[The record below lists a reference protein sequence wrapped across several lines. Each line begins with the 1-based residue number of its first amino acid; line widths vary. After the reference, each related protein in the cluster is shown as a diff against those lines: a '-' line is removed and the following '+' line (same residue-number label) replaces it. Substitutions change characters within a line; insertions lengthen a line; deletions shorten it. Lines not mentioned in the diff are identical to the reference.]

1 MDIFFQSKE
10 ESKRRIG
17 EKDIKICVIGVG
29 TIGLPLATMLAEK
42 GFQVTGLDIS
52 SERVELINSGK
63 VIYEYRDIL
72 EQVAGKKLVASTDP
86 KISLENTDIIFV
98 CVPTPLNQQNEM
110 DIKNLVSVVDRIY
123 PFIEKGM
130 MLIFESSVA
139 IGTTRKISKLIEE
152 KTGFLFGSDLG
163 LAYCP
168 ERYNP
173 TPMKKKKTS
182 DKEFN
187 IESKGETFTVD
198 KISRVVGGIDEKSS
212 DIAHSIYSQFIT
224 TGVTKLS
231 SIEAAEATKLVENIF
246 RDVNIALV
254 NEFAKIFPKFN
265 LDVFEIINAAKS
277 KPFAFMPH
285 YPGAGVGGECIPVDT
300 WYLISQAEKIGLN
313 TELMKVARK
322 VNDSMPEFMIELL
335 EIELEKHG
343 KQLSDSNIAILGLCY
358 KKNIPDI
365 RLSPTLDVM
374 KILEIKNVNF
384 RICDPVYEKIESSF
398 ELSPLNEVFR
408 DADAILMITEHD
420 DFKELDFPEIKNLM
434 KTPIIIDGRNFFSKN
449 DLISLGF
456 SYAAIGK
463 PLK

>member
-1 MDIFFQSKE
+1 MEIFFHNKE
-10 ESKRRIG
+10 EIKTRIDN
-17 EKDIKICVIGVG
+17 KDIKICVIGVG

-86 KISLENTDIIFV
+86 KISLENAEIIFV

-110 DIKNLVSVVDRIY
+110 DIKNLVSVVDRIH
-123 PFIEKGM
+123 PFIKKGM
-130 MLIFESSVA
+130 MIIFESSVA

-152 KTGFLFGSDLG
+152 KTGFVFGKDLG

-173 TPMKKKKTS
+173 TPMKKKIS

-231 SIEAAEATKLVENIF
+231 SIETAEATKLVENIF

-254 NEFAKIFPKFN
+254 NEFAKIFPKFD
-265 LDVFEIINAAKS
+265 LDIFEIINAAKS

-322 VNDSMPEFMIELL
+322 VNDSMPEFMLELL
-335 EIELEKHG
+335 EIELVKHG
-343 KQLSDSNIAILGLCY
+343 KQLSDSKIAILGLCY

-365 RLSPTLDVM
+365 RLSPSLDVM
-374 KILEIKNVNF
+374 KILENKGVDF
-384 RICDPVYEKIESSF
+384 RVCDPVYEKIESSF
-398 ELSPLNEVFR
+398 ELSPLNEVFKGV
-408 DADAILMITEHD
+408 DAILMITEHD
-420 DFKELDFPEIKNLM
+420 NFKELDFSEIKDLM
-434 KTPIIIDGRNFFSKN
+434 RTPIIIDGRNFFSKN

-463 PLK
+463 PFK

>member
-1 MDIFFQSKE
+1 MKIFFQDQEQIKKRIEDKE
-10 ESKRRIG
+10 T
-17 EKDIKICVIGVG
+17 KICVIGVG
-29 TIGLPLATMLAEK
+29 TIGLPLATMLAER
-42 GFQVTGLDIS
+42 GFDVRGLDIS

-63 VIYEYRDIL
+63 VIYEYQDIL
-72 EQVAGKKLVASTDP
+72 EQVAGKTLTASIDP
-86 KISLENTDIIFV
+86 EKSLENAEIIFV
-98 CVPTPLNQQNEM
+98 CVPTPLNQQNQM
-110 DIKNLVSVVDRIY
+110 DKKNLVSVVDRIH

-139 IGTTRKISKLIEE
+139 IGTTKNISKLIEE
-152 KTGFLFGSDLG
+152 KTGLTFGNDLG

-173 TPMKKKKTS
+173 TPMKKETS

-187 IESKGETFTVD
+187 IESRGETFTVD
-198 KISRVVGGIDEKSS
+198 KISRVVGGIDEKSTY
-212 DIAHSIYSQFIT
+212 IAHSIYSQFIT

-231 SIEAAEATKLVENIF
+231 SIETAEATKLVENIF

-254 NEFAKIFPKFN
+254 NEFAKIFPKFD
-265 LDVFEIINAAKS
+265 LDIFEIINAAKS

-343 KQLSDSNIAILGLCY
+343 KKLSESNIAILGLCY

-365 RLSPTLDVM
+365 RLSPSLDVINRLQS
-374 KILEIKNVNF
+374 KGVNF
-384 RICDPVYEKIESSF
+384 KICDPVYEKIDSSF
-398 ELSPLNEVFR
+398 ELIPLNDVFN
-408 DADAILMITEHD
+408 DADGILLITEHD
-420 DFKELDFPEIKNLM
+420 GFKELDFSKIKSLM
-434 KTPIIIDGRNFFSKN
+434 RTPIIIDGRNFFSKN

-463 PLK
+463 PFK